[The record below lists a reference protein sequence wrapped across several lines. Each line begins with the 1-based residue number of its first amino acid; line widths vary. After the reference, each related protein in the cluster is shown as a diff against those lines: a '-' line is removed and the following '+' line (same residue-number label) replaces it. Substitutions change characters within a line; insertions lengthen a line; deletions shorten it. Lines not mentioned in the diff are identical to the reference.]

1 MTSFELFDEETAPEA
16 SRSFLAQTRQSFNMI
31 PNLERTMAL
40 APSLLELYSTA
51 WSAFSQTSLSDIEQQ
66 IVYQTANFHNNCQYC
81 VPWHTLLSQQAKMS
95 DQDINALRTGG
106 KLSTERYEQL
116 RQFAEKLISLKGQ
129 VVQADIDAFYEAG
142 YTSQQ
147 ALEVVLGIAIKTMS
161 NYTNSIAGT
170 PLDSMVQKYRWE
182 KPTIQLR
189 E

>member
-1 MTSFELFDEETAPEA
+1 MKTFTLFNEQTAPTSA
-16 SRSFLAQTRQSFNMI
+16 QPILAKIQQEFKMI

-40 APSLLELYSTA
+40 APALLESYSTA
-51 WSAFSQTSLSDIEQQ
+51 WTLFSQTSLSDIEQQ
-66 IVYQTANFHNNCQYC
+66 IVYQTVNFENECDYC
-81 VPWHTLLSQQAKMS
+81 VPWHTLLSRQAKMADS
-95 DQDINALRTGG
+95 DIDALRTGR
-106 KLSTERYEQL
+106 KLSTEHYEQL
-116 RQFAEKLISLKGQ
+116 RRFTQVLIRSKGK

-170 PLDSMVQKYRWE
+170 PLDSIVQKYRWK
-182 KPTIQLR
+182 KPTIELR